1 MTTQLLIAGFG
12 GQGVL
17 FAGKFLAYK
26 GLIEGRQLSWLP
38 SYGPEMRG
46 GTANCSVILSDE
58 PVGSPI
64 VSKPDALIVMNLPS
78 LDKYEDSVVS
88 GGSVFVDSTLIERKL
103 RRDDVKA
110 FYVPATALANEL
122 GTPSLANMIMVGHMS
137 APALAG
143 DNTPSS
149 LSSAVV
155 TDILRNELN
164 FRGVI
169 ITDAMNMAAISNYYG
184 ADEAAIMAL
193 KAGCDM
199 ILMPED
205 FEKAYN
211 GVLEAVRN
219 GTISEERINDS
230 LRRIYRIKYADKI
243 GQ

>member
-122 GTPSLANMIMVGHMS
+122 GTPSLANMIMVGKCIKETGAVS
-137 APALAG
+137 A
-143 DNTPSS
+143 D
-149 LSSAVV
+149 
-155 TDILRNELN
+155 D
-164 FRGVI
+164 
-169 ITDAMNMAAISNYYG
+169 M
-184 ADEAAIMAL
+184 EAALKKVVSARHQDML
-193 KAGCDM
+193 KANLNAIKRG
-199 ILMPED
+199 
-205 FEKAYN
+205 FEC
-211 GVLEAVRN
+211 
-219 GTISEERINDS
+219 
-230 LRRIYRIKYADKI
+230 
-243 GQ
+243 